1 MKTQDESSQKNLD
14 RALELLN
21 LLSTSA
27 SPMNVMEISKALDV
41 TRTTTYAMLNSLQ
54 SKNYVEK
61 DAETGKYC
69 IGYKVLE
76 LAASYHHQ
84 YPFLYV
90 AEKYIVSMAQK
101 WSLKVNVSVYKAPA
115 VCLLLA
121 SKDPSFLIPRM
132 VIGHVMPA
140 YATASGKVL
149 LAALPQDELIDT
161 LDSVALTQYTKKTIT
176 DKKELLSCLQ
186 QVKEIGYATET
197 EELMIQRSCVAAPIK
212 NRAGQIIAAISFS
225 GSTDTVIQNL
235 SGLTNDI
242 ILTGTQISAELG
254 YNLIHI

>member
-1 MKTQDESSQKNLD
+1 MKIQNDSSQKNLD

-21 LLSTSA
+21 LLSNSA

-41 TRTTTYAMLNSLQ
+41 TRTTTYAMLSSLQ
-54 SKNYVEK
+54 SKNLVEK

-90 AEKYIVSMAQK
+90 AEKYIVTMAQK
-101 WSLKVNVSVYKAPA
+101 WSLKVNVSVFKAPA

-149 LAALPQDELIDT
+149 LAALPQNELTKI
-161 LDSVALTQYTKKTIT
+161 LDSITLTQYTKKTIT
-176 DKKELLSCLQ
+176 DKNKLLDCLNQ
-186 QVKEIGYATET
+186 IKEIGYATEM
-197 EELMIQRSCVAAPIK
+197 EELMIQRACVAAPIK
-212 NRAGQIIAAISFS
+212 NRASQVIAAISFS
-225 GSTDTVIQNL
+225 GGTDTVSQNL
-235 SGLTNDI
+235 SALTNDI
-242 ILTGTQISAELG
+242 VSAGTQISAELG
-254 YNLIHI
+254 YNHIII